1 MKFSYFKKRD
11 YLFLI
16 TIVCLINNVFSQSP
30 QSFNYQTVIRDGLW
44 NPIANQSV
52 GIQISIL
59 EASAN
64 GNAVY
69 IEEHNSITSQIGLV
83 NLAIGEGTVSLG
95 NFDSI
100 NWGTNAHFIQIE
112 VDIAG
117 GTNYV
122 IMGTT
127 QLRSV
132 PYALF
137 AENSNNPGPQGPQ
150 GNTGSTGANGLS
162 AYEVWI
168 ANGNTGTQ
176 QDFLDSLQGATGLQG
191 NTGSTG
197 ANGLSAYEV
206 WIANG
211 NTGTQQDFLDSLQGT
226 TGPQGATGPS
236 FFSKMEGGKV
246 DIGSEVGLGIK
257 IISVTFPTPFSTP
270 PLVICTASAQPGTI
284 FDDSFNIT
292 TRSITT
298 TGFEMIVNRVDSHSW
313 SQDLDA
319 HWMAFEY

>member
-1 MKFSYFKKRD
+1 MKFSYFKKRN

-16 TIVCLINNVFSQSP
+16 IIVCLISNVFSQSP
-30 QSFNYQTVIRDGLW
+30 KSFNYQTVIRDGLW

-69 IEEHNSITSQIGLV
+69 IEEHNSTTSQIGLV

-176 QDFLDSLQGATGLQG
+176 QDFLDSLQGT
-191 NTGSTG
+191 
-197 ANGLSAYEV
+197 
-206 WIANG
+206 
-211 NTGTQQDFLDSLQGT
+211 
-226 TGPQGATGPS
+226 TGPS

-257 IISVTFPTPFSTP
+257 VISVTFSTPFSTP
-270 PLVICTASAQPGTI
+270 PLIICTASAQPGTI